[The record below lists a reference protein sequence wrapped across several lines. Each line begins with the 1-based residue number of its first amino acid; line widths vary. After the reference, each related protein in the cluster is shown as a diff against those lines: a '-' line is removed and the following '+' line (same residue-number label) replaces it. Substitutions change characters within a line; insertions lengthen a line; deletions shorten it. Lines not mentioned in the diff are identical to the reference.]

1 MTTPLTAPA
10 PVGGPSARSD
20 GFAAPSVN
28 RPAPATRVETAR
40 APQPVAAAPGGL
52 DIRLEDAQGRPV
64 GPPPAF
70 QTSLLAAMHEAALN
84 PRPAAPPTGTPAD
97 RPAPEQLDLKV

>member
-1 MTTPLTAPA
+1 MSAPLTAPA

-20 GFAAPSVN
+20 GHLPPTVS
-28 RPAPATRVETAR
+28 RPAPSARTETAR
-40 APQPVAAAPGGL
+40 APQPVDGASGGL

-70 QTSLLAAMHEAALN
+70 QTSLLAAMHEAALK
-84 PRPAAPPTGTPAD
+84 PRSAPPGEAPAL
-97 RPAPEQLDLKV
+97 PPVPEQMDLKI